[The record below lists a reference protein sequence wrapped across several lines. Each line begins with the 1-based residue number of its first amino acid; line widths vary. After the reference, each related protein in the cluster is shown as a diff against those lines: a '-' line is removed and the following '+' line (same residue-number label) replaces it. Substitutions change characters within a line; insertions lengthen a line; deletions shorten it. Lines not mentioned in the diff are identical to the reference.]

1 MPPFPR
7 LKTGLPVFRRCIF
20 ALLYLAALCSSGCEG
35 IRTAPPGGAG
45 YSVVFSDDA
54 DRSSLIR
61 ATEHQLNYL
70 GRLRPGTVVT
80 IEGDTYTVDWLA
92 QSLRLFLDIIKG
104 NPPEAELD
112 RILHEKFT
120 IYKAGG
126 RESAP
131 TGEMLIT
138 GYYQP
143 LCAGRLVKSPPFL
156 YTLYAKPSSL
166 QVRNDPHTGKSTIGR
181 LDRQGNLVPFW
192 TRAEIEEK
200 NLLAGNELVYLQD
213 PVEAFFLQIQGSGLI
228 RLPDGSIRGV
238 HISGSNE
245 REYKSIGKLLVDEQK
260 IGKEGASMQT
270 IKRYL
275 HDHPLEQKRILH
287 HNSKFV
293 FFKWDKKEAE
303 GSIGEI
309 LTPGRSIA
317 IDREV
322 LPVAAVGYLVSRR
335 PVVDQTGAVTGWEP
349 LRRFVLPQDSGT
361 AIKGTG
367 RADFFWGSGQY
378 AEAVAGQM
386 KEKGK
391 LYFLVKK
398 RL

>member
-1 MPPFPR
+1 MHPFPW
-7 LKTGLPVFRRCIF
+7 LETGLPTFRRCIL
-20 ALLYLAALCSSGCEG
+20 ALLYLAALFGTGCEG
-35 IRTAPPGGAG
+35 LWTGPSQKMYPL
-45 YSVVFSDDA
+45 VFLDDA
-54 DRSSLIR
+54 DRPSLIR

-70 GRLRPGTVVT
+70 NRLRPETVVT

-92 QSLRLFLDIIKG
+92 QSLRLFLDIIKRS
-104 NPPEAELD
+104 PPETDLD

-120 IYKAGG
+120 IYQAGG
-126 RESAP
+126 RANSPA
-131 TGEMLIT
+131 GEMLIT
-138 GYYQP
+138 GYYLP
-143 LCAGRLVKSPPFL
+143 LCAGSLVKKPPYL
-156 YTLYAKPSSL
+156 YPLYATPSSL
-166 QVRNDPHTGKSTIGR
+166 QVRNDPHNGKSTIGR
-181 LDRQGNLVPFW
+181 LDSKGNLIPFW
-192 TRAEIEEK
+192 TREEIEEM

-238 HISGSNE
+238 HISGSNG

-275 HDHPLEQKRILH
+275 RDHPHEQKRILH

-293 FFKWDKKEAE
+293 IFKWDKKEAE
-303 GSIGEI
+303 GSIGET

-317 IDREV
+317 IDREA
-322 LPVAAVGYLVSRR
+322 LTVAAVGYLVSRR
-335 PVVDQTGAVTGWEP
+335 PIVDQTGAVTGWEP
-349 LRRFVLPQDSGT
+349 LRRFVLPQDSGA

-367 RADFFWGSGQY
+367 RADFFWGNGQY

-386 KEKGK
+386 KEKGQ

>member
-1 MPPFPR
+1 MPPFPW
-7 LKTGLPVFRRCIF
+7 LKTGLPVFSRCIF
-20 ALLYLAALCSSGCEG
+20 ALLYLAALFGSGCEG
-35 IRTAPPGGAG
+35 IRTTPSGKMG
-45 YSVVFSDDA
+45 YPQAFSDDA
-54 DRSSLIR
+54 DSSSLIR
-61 ATEHQLNYL
+61 ATEHQLSYL
-70 GRLRPGTVVT
+70 DRLRPETVVT

-92 QSLRLFLDIIKG
+92 QSLRLFMDIIKRS
-104 NPPEAELD
+104 PSEAELD
-112 RILHEKFT
+112 RIIRDKFT
-120 IYKAGG
+120 IYQAGG
-126 RESAP
+126 RENAP
-131 TGEMLIT
+131 AGEMLIT

-143 LCAGRLVKSPPFL
+143 LCAGSLIKGPPFL
-156 YTLYAKPSSL
+156 YPLYTKPSSL
-166 QVRNDPHTGKSTIGR
+166 QVRNDPHSGKNIIGR
-181 LDRQGNLVPFW
+181 LDRKGNLVPFW
-192 TRAEIEEK
+192 TRAEIEEE

-213 PVEAFFLQIQGSGLI
+213 PVEVFFLQIQGSGLI

-238 HISGSNE
+238 HISGSND
-245 REYKSIGKLLVDEQK
+245 REYKSIGKLLVDEHK

-275 HDHPLEQKRILH
+275 HDHPLEQKRILR

-303 GSIGEI
+303 GSLGEV

-317 IDREV
+317 VDREV

-335 PVVDQTGAVTGWEP
+335 PVIDQAGAVTGWEP
-349 LRRFVLPQDSGT
+349 LRRFVLPQDSGA

-367 RADFFWGSGQY
+367 RADFFWGNGQY

-386 KEKGK
+386 KEKGQ